1 MKENINDIIRN
12 KISKRF
18 YSKKSEEFDQKI
30 DEFFCE
36 VMNNKKDNK
45 MDISVIYLT
54 SFMINYLTYSRFKED
69 DEAKMNMSRLL
80 DFSSLDDFINKLDKE
95 TLKMMIKDVIYF
107 NNFCY
112 FIKKKYV
119 LKSLEKTKK
128 IIKLAPTYFMDVLS
142 YNKNFTVKDI
152 IREYNRSYKDCFNHN
167 VALEDA
173 ICYAVDNILDLYD
186 NNIDNYKSIMIDIIN
201 TYYMYNRYLLLSD
214 SKMDENAIDI
224 MDFLEYDTPG
234 SILYASS
241 DSEFL
246 ESVIRDYLSYELLDD
261 KNKNEIINYLK
272 SCKRK
277 EIINNPNDKI
287 RDMLKNNFKNINIYD
302 EEEVKDNID
311 IITKL
316 KESSYFD
323 FIVSVLYTDSMY
335 LNYYDYFSF
344 PNDFDIKTNYEYI
357 KNMKSIDEFKK
368 DLLENDMVLLDAI
381 DKSTVF
387 SDFTLLTKKE
397 VLLTLENDDVFGS
410 FLTDNYIFDKLSSAR
425 DYDLEDAKL
434 LYRENLLSIKDKKLA
449 VAHSTSELLADLR
462 TLRDICIDNYK
473 EILYDLT
480 EIYYEYNKYMFD
492 NENDVD
498 IEDRHILKYIDNDL
512 NTFLVQIEGNEKVL
526 EKLSNSFYKYISLAN
541 LDKDKIKHYYDNLC
555 KNGKVKVF
563 NKKKRGSNTKNIYIN
578 KKISN

>member
-18 YSKKSEEFDQKI
+18 YSKNSEEFDQKI

-69 DEAKMNMSRLL
+69 DEVKMNMSRLL
-80 DFSSLDDFINKLDKE
+80 GFSSLDDFINKLDKE

-152 IREYNRSYKDCFNHN
+152 IGEYNRSYKDCFNHN

-323 FIVSVLYTDSMY
+323 FILSVLYTDSMY

-368 DLLENDMVLLDAI
+368 GLLENDMVLLDAI

-425 DYDLEDAKL
+425 RYDLEDAKMI
-434 LYRENLLSIKDKKLA
+434 YREKLLSIKDKKLA

-492 NENDVD
+492 NENDID

-512 NTFLVQIEGNEKVL
+512 NAFLVQIEGNEKVL

-563 NKKKRGSNTKNIYIN
+563 NKKKRGSNT
-578 KKISN
+578 

>member
-18 YSKKSEEFDQKI
+18 YSKNSEEFDQKI

-69 DEAKMNMSRLL
+69 DEVKMNMSRLL
-80 DFSSLDDFINKLDKE
+80 GFSSLDDFINKLDKE

-152 IREYNRSYKDCFNHN
+152 IGEYNRSYKDCFNHN

-277 EIINNPNDKI
+277 EIINNPNDKV

-344 PNDFDIKTNYEYI
+344 PNDFDIKINYEYI

-434 LYRENLLSIKDKKLA
+434 LYREKLLSIKDKKLA

-492 NENDVD
+492 NENDID

-555 KNGKVKVF
+555 KKGKVKVF
-563 NKKKRGSNTKNIYIN
+563 NKKKRGSNP
-578 KKISN
+578 

>member
-18 YSKKSEEFDQKI
+18 YSKNSEEFDQKI

-69 DEAKMNMSRLL
+69 DEVKMNMARLL
-80 DFSSLDDFINKLDKE
+80 GFSSLDDFINKLDKE

-152 IREYNRSYKDCFNHN
+152 IGEYNRSYKDCFNHN

-425 DYDLEDAKL
+425 RYDLEDAKMI
-434 LYRENLLSIKDKKLA
+434 YIEKLLSIKDKKLA

-492 NENDVD
+492 NENDID

-541 LDKDKIKHYYDNLC
+541 LDKDKIKQYYDNLC

-563 NKKKRGSNTKNIYIN
+563 NKKKRGSNT
-578 KKISN
+578 

>member
-12 KISKRF
+12 KISEKF
-18 YSKKSEEFDQKI
+18 YSKNSEEFDQKI

-69 DEAKMNMSRLL
+69 DEAKMNMARLL

-119 LKSLEKTKK
+119 LKSLEKAKK

-152 IREYNRSYKDCFNHN
+152 IGEYNRSYKDCFNHN

-173 ICYAVDNILDLYD
+173 ICYAVDNILDLYYND
-186 NNIDNYKSIMIDIIN
+186 IDNYKSIMIDIIN

-287 RDMLKNNFKNINIYD
+287 RDMLKNNFKNINIHD

-368 DLLENDMVLLDAI
+368 NLLENDMVLLDAI

-410 FLTDNYIFDKLSSAR
+410 FITDNYIFDKLSSAR
-425 DYDLEDAKL
+425 RYDLEDAKMI
-434 LYRENLLSIKDKKLA
+434 YREKLLSIKDKKLA

-492 NENDVD
+492 NENDID

-563 NKKKRGSNTKNIYIN
+563 NKKKRGSNT
-578 KKISN
+578 

>member
-12 KISKRF
+12 KISKKF
-18 YSKKSEEFDQKI
+18 YSKNSEEFDQKI

-119 LKSLEKTKK
+119 LKSLEKSKK

-152 IREYNRSYKDCFNHN
+152 IGEYNRSYKECFNHN

-344 PNDFDIKTNYEYI
+344 PNDFDIKINYEYI

-397 VLLTLENDDVFGS
+397 VLLTLENDDVFAS
-410 FLTDNYIFDKLSSAR
+410 FITDNYIFDKLSSAR
-425 DYDLEDAKL
+425 DYDLEDVKMI
-434 LYRENLLSIKDKKLA
+434 YRENLLSIKDKKLA
-449 VAHSTSELLADLR
+449 VAHSTSELLADLG

-563 NKKKRGSNTKNIYIN
+563 NKKKRGSNT
-578 KKISN
+578 

>member
-18 YSKKSEEFDQKI
+18 YSKNSEEFDQKI

-69 DEAKMNMSRLL
+69 DEVKMNMARLL
-80 DFSSLDDFINKLDKE
+80 GFSSLDDFINKLDKE
-95 TLKMMIKDVIYF
+95 TLKVMIKDVIYF

-152 IREYNRSYKDCFNHN
+152 IGEYNRSYKDCFNHN

-277 EIINNPNDKI
+277 EIINNPNDKV

-425 DYDLEDAKL
+425 CYDLEDAKMI
-434 LYRENLLSIKDKKLA
+434 YRKNLLSIKDKKLA
-449 VAHSTSELLADLR
+449 VAHSTLELLADLR
-462 TLRDICIDNYK
+462 TLRDICIENYK
-473 EILYDLT
+473 DMLYDLT

-492 NENDVD
+492 NENDID
-498 IEDRHILKYIDNDL
+498 IEDRHILKYIDNNL
-512 NTFLVQIEGNEKVL
+512 NAFLVQIEGNEKVL

-563 NKKKRGSNTKNIYIN
+563 NKKKRGSNT
-578 KKISN
+578 

>member
-18 YSKKSEEFDQKI
+18 YSKNSEEFDKKI
-30 DEFFCE
+30 DEFFCK

-69 DEAKMNMSRLL
+69 DEVKMNMARLL
-80 DFSSLDDFINKLDKE
+80 GFSSLDDFINKLDKE

-119 LKSLEKTKK
+119 LKSLEKSKK

-152 IREYNRSYKDCFNHN
+152 IGEYNRSYKDCFNHN

-277 EIINNPNDKI
+277 EVINNPNDKI

-344 PNDFDIKTNYEYI
+344 PNDPDIKTNYEYI

-397 VLLTLENDDVFGS
+397 VLLTLENHDVFGS
-410 FLTDNYIFDKLSSAR
+410 FITDNYIFDKLSSAR
-425 DYDLEDAKL
+425 RYDLEDAKMI
-434 LYRENLLSIKDKKLA
+434 YREKLLSIKDKKLA

-492 NENDVD
+492 NENDID

-512 NTFLVQIEGNEKVL
+512 NAFLVQIEGNEKVL

-563 NKKKRGSNTKNIYIN
+563 NKKKRGSNT
-578 KKISN
+578 

>member
-18 YSKKSEEFDQKI
+18 YSKNSEEFDQKI

-69 DEAKMNMSRLL
+69 DEVKMNMSRLL
-80 DFSSLDDFINKLDKE
+80 GFSSLDDFINKLDKE

-152 IREYNRSYKDCFNHN
+152 IGEYNRSYKDCFNHN

-277 EIINNPNDKI
+277 EIINNPNDKV

-410 FLTDNYIFDKLSSAR
+410 FITDNYIFDKLSSAR
-425 DYDLEDAKL
+425 RYDLEDAKMI
-434 LYRENLLSIKDKKLA
+434 YIEKLLSIKDKKLA

-492 NENDVD
+492 NENDID

-563 NKKKRGSNTKNIYIN
+563 NKKKRGSNP
-578 KKISN
+578 

>member
-18 YSKKSEEFDQKI
+18 YSKNSEEFDQKI

-69 DEAKMNMSRLL
+69 DEVKMNMSRLL
-80 DFSSLDDFINKLDKE
+80 GFSSLDDFINKLDKE

-152 IREYNRSYKDCFNHN
+152 IGEYNRSYKDCFNHN

-246 ESVIRDYLSYELLDD
+246 ESVIRDYLSYELLDY

-368 DLLENDMVLLDAI
+368 GLLENDMVLLDAI

-397 VLLTLENDDVFGS
+397 VLLTLENDDVFDS

-425 DYDLEDAKL
+425 HYDLEDAKMI
-434 LYRENLLSIKDKKLA
+434 YREKLLSIKDKKLA

-492 NENDVD
+492 NENDID

-512 NTFLVQIEGNEKVL
+512 NAFLVQIEGNEKVL

-563 NKKKRGSNTKNIYIN
+563 NKKKRGSNT
-578 KKISN
+578 

>member
-18 YSKKSEEFDQKI
+18 YSKNSEEFDQKI

-69 DEAKMNMSRLL
+69 DEVKMNMSRLL
-80 DFSSLDDFINKLDKE
+80 GFSSLDDFINKLDKE

-152 IREYNRSYKDCFNHN
+152 IGEYNRSYKDCFNHN

-246 ESVIRDYLSYELLDD
+246 ESVIRDYLSYELLDY

-425 DYDLEDAKL
+425 CYDLEDAKMI
-434 LYRENLLSIKDKKLA
+434 YREKLLSIKDKKLA

-492 NENDVD
+492 NENDID

-512 NTFLVQIEGNEKVL
+512 NAFLVQIEGNEKVL

-563 NKKKRGSNTKNIYIN
+563 NKKKRGSNP
-578 KKISN
+578 

>member
-18 YSKKSEEFDQKI
+18 YSKNSEEFDQKI

-69 DEAKMNMSRLL
+69 DEVKINMARLL
-80 DFSSLDDFINKLDKE
+80 GFSSLDDFINKLDKE

-152 IREYNRSYKDCFNHN
+152 IGEYNRSYKDCFNHN

-277 EIINNPNDKI
+277 EIINNPNDKV

-425 DYDLEDAKL
+425 RYDLEDAKMI
-434 LYRENLLSIKDKKLA
+434 YIEKLLSIKDKKLA

-492 NENDVD
+492 NENDID
-498 IEDRHILKYIDNDL
+498 IEDRYILKYIDNDL

-563 NKKKRGSNTKNIYIN
+563 NKKKRGSNP
-578 KKISN
+578 

>member
-18 YSKKSEEFDQKI
+18 YSKNSEEFDQKI

-69 DEAKMNMSRLL
+69 DEVKMNMARLL
-80 DFSSLDDFINKLDKE
+80 GFSSLDDFINKLDKE

-152 IREYNRSYKDCFNHN
+152 IGEYNRSYKDCFNHN

-277 EIINNPNDKI
+277 EIINNPNDKV

-425 DYDLEDAKL
+425 RYDLEDAKMI
-434 LYRENLLSIKDKKLA
+434 YIEKLLSIKDKKLA
-449 VAHSTSELLADLR
+449 VAHSTLKLLADLR

-492 NENDVD
+492 NENDID

-512 NTFLVQIEGNEKVL
+512 NAFLVQIEGNEKVL

-563 NKKKRGSNTKNIYIN
+563 NKKKRGSNP
-578 KKISN
+578 

>member
-18 YSKKSEEFDQKI
+18 YSKNSEEFDQKI

-69 DEAKMNMSRLL
+69 DEAKMNMARLL

-128 IIKLAPTYFMDVLS
+128 IIRLAPTYFMDVLS

-152 IREYNRSYKDCFNHN
+152 IGEYNRSYKDCFNHN

-344 PNDFDIKTNYEYI
+344 PNDFDIKINYEYI

-425 DYDLEDAKL
+425 DYDLEDVKMI
-434 LYRENLLSIKDKKLA
+434 YRENLLSIKDKKLA

-563 NKKKRGSNTKNIYIN
+563 NKKKRGSNT
-578 KKISN
+578 

>member
-69 DEAKMNMSRLL
+69 DEVKMNMARLL
-80 DFSSLDDFINKLDKE
+80 GFSSLDDFINKLDKE

-152 IREYNRSYKDCFNHN
+152 IGEYNRSYKDCFNHN

-277 EIINNPNDKI
+277 EIINNPNDKV

-425 DYDLEDAKL
+425 RYDLEDAKMI
-434 LYRENLLSIKDKKLA
+434 YIEKLLSIKDKKLA

-492 NENDVD
+492 NENDID
-498 IEDRHILKYIDNDL
+498 IEDRYILKYIDNDL

-563 NKKKRGSNTKNIYIN
+563 NKKKRGSNT
-578 KKISN
+578 

>member
-12 KISKRF
+12 KISEKF
-18 YSKKSEEFDQKI
+18 YSKNSEEFDQKI

-54 SFMINYLTYSRFKED
+54 SFMINYLTYNRFKED

-119 LKSLEKTKK
+119 LKSLEKSKK

-316 KESSYFD
+316 KESPYFD

-368 DLLENDMVLLDAI
+368 NLLENDMVLLDAI

-397 VLLTLENDDVFGS
+397 VLLTLENDDVFAS
-410 FLTDNYIFDKLSSAR
+410 FITDNYIFDKLSSAR
-425 DYDLEDAKL
+425 RYDLEDAKMI
-434 LYRENLLSIKDKKLA
+434 YREKLLSIKDKKLA

-563 NKKKRGSNTKNIYIN
+563 NKKKRGSNT
-578 KKISN
+578 

>member
-12 KISKRF
+12 KISEKF
-18 YSKKSEEFDQKI
+18 YSKNSEEFDQKI

-69 DEAKMNMSRLL
+69 DEAKMNMARLL

-119 LKSLEKTKK
+119 LKSLKKSKK

-152 IREYNRSYKDCFNHN
+152 IGEYNRSYKDCFNHN

-186 NNIDNYKSIMIDIIN
+186 NDIDNYKSIMIDIIN

-246 ESVIRDYLSYELLDD
+246 ESVIRDYLSYELLDY

-277 EIINNPNDKI
+277 EIINNPNDKV

-316 KESSYFD
+316 KESPYFD

-344 PNDFDIKTNYEYI
+344 PNDPDIKTNYEYI

-368 DLLENDMVLLDAI
+368 NLLENDMVLLDAI

-410 FLTDNYIFDKLSSAR
+410 FITDNYIFDKLSSAR
-425 DYDLEDAKL
+425 RYDLEDAKMI
-434 LYRENLLSIKDKKLA
+434 YREKLLSIKDKKLA

-492 NENDVD
+492 NENDID

-563 NKKKRGSNTKNIYIN
+563 NKKKRGSNT
-578 KKISN
+578 

>member
-54 SFMINYLTYSRFKED
+54 SFMINYLTYSRFEED
-69 DEAKMNMSRLL
+69 DEVKMNMARLL

-95 TLKMMIKDVIYF
+95 TLKMMIEDVIYF

-119 LKSLEKTKK
+119 LKSLEKSKK

-152 IREYNRSYKDCFNHN
+152 IGEYNRSYKDCFNHN

-224 MDFLEYDTPG
+224 MDYLEYDTPG

-277 EIINNPNDKI
+277 ETINNPNDKI

-335 LNYYDYFSF
+335 LNYYDYFAY
-344 PNDFDIKTNYEYI
+344 PNDYDIKTNYEYI

-368 DLLENDMVLLDAI
+368 YLLENDMVLLDAI

-387 SDFTLLTKKE
+387 SNFTLLTKKE
-397 VLLTLENDDVFGS
+397 VLLTLENDNVFDS

-425 DYDLEDAKL
+425 CYDLEDAKMI
-434 LYRENLLSIKDKKLA
+434 YREKLLSIKDKKLA
-449 VAHSTSELLADLR
+449 VAHSTSKLLADLR

-492 NENDVD
+492 NENDID

-512 NTFLVQIEGNEKVL
+512 NAFLVQIEGNEKVL

-563 NKKKRGSNTKNIYIN
+563 NKKKRGSNT
-578 KKISN
+578 

>member
-12 KISKRF
+12 KISKKF
-18 YSKKSEEFDQKI
+18 YSKNSEEFDQKI

-119 LKSLEKTKK
+119 LKSLEKSKK

-246 ESVIRDYLSYELLDD
+246 ESVIRDYLFYELLDD

-277 EIINNPNDKI
+277 EVINNPNDKI

-335 LNYYDYFSF
+335 LSYYDYFSF
-344 PNDFDIKTNYEYI
+344 PNNFDIKTNYEYI

-397 VLLTLENDDVFGS
+397 VLLTLENDDVFAS
-410 FLTDNYIFDKLSSAR
+410 FITDNYIFDKLSSAR
-425 DYDLEDAKL
+425 RYDLEDAKMI
-434 LYRENLLSIKDKKLA
+434 YREKLLSIKDKKLA

-492 NENDVD
+492 NENDID

-512 NTFLVQIEGNEKVL
+512 NTFLAQIEGNEKVL

-563 NKKKRGSNTKNIYIN
+563 NKKKRGSNT
-578 KKISN
+578 

>member
-18 YSKKSEEFDQKI
+18 YSKNSEEFDQKI

-69 DEAKMNMSRLL
+69 DEVKINMARLL
-80 DFSSLDDFINKLDKE
+80 GFSSLDDFINKLDKE

-152 IREYNRSYKDCFNHN
+152 IGEYNRSYKDCFNHN

-277 EIINNPNDKI
+277 EIINNPNDKV

-425 DYDLEDAKL
+425 CYDLEDAKMI
-434 LYRENLLSIKDKKLA
+434 YRKNLLSIKDKKLA

-492 NENDVD
+492 NENDID

-512 NTFLVQIEGNEKVL
+512 NAFLVQIEGNEKVL

-563 NKKKRGSNTKNIYIN
+563 NKKKRGSNP
-578 KKISN
+578 

>member
-18 YSKKSEEFDQKI
+18 YSKNSEEFDQKI

-69 DEAKMNMSRLL
+69 DEVKMNMSRLL
-80 DFSSLDDFINKLDKE
+80 GFSSLDDFINKLDKE

-152 IREYNRSYKDCFNHN
+152 IGEYNRSYKDCFNHN

-246 ESVIRDYLSYELLDD
+246 ESVIRDYLSYELLDY

-397 VLLTLENDDVFGS
+397 VLLTLENDDVFAS

-425 DYDLEDAKL
+425 HYDLEDAKMI
-434 LYRENLLSIKDKKLA
+434 YREKLLSIKDKKLA

-492 NENDVD
+492 NENDID

-512 NTFLVQIEGNEKVL
+512 NAFLVQIEGNEKVL

-563 NKKKRGSNTKNIYIN
+563 NKKKRGSNP
-578 KKISN
+578 

>member
-12 KISKRF
+12 KISEKF
-18 YSKKSEEFDQKI
+18 YSKNSEEFDQKI

-69 DEAKMNMSRLL
+69 DEAKMNMARLL

-119 LKSLEKTKK
+119 LKSLEKSKK

-152 IREYNRSYKDCFNHN
+152 IGEYNRSYKDCFNHN

-186 NNIDNYKSIMIDIIN
+186 NDIDNYKSIMIDIIN

-277 EIINNPNDKI
+277 EIINNPNDKV
-287 RDMLKNNFKNINIYD
+287 RDMLKNNFKNINVHD

-335 LNYYDYFSF
+335 LNYYDYSAY
-344 PNDFDIKTNYEYI
+344 PNDYDIKTNYEYI

-410 FLTDNYIFDKLSSAR
+410 FITDNYIFDRLSSAR
-425 DYDLEDAKL
+425 RYDLEDAKMI
-434 LYRENLLSIKDKKLA
+434 YREKLLSIKDKKLA
-449 VAHSTSELLADLR
+449 VAHSTSELLADL
-462 TLRDICIDNYK
+462 LDLSVMYVDNYK
-473 EILYDLT
+473 DMLYDLT

-492 NENDVD
+492 NENDID
-498 IEDRHILKYIDNDL
+498 IEDEHILKSIDDDL
-512 NTFLVQIEGNEKVL
+512 DGFLNMVEEKSEIL
-526 EKLSNSFYKYISLAN
+526 EIVCNSFYKFVSSSTLT
-541 LDKDKIKHYYDNLC
+541 KDKMKKHYENLC
-555 KNGKVKVF
+555 NEIEKQKYLI
-563 NKKKRGSNTKNIYIN
+563 KKSEVQIP
-578 KKISN
+578 KIFI

>member
-18 YSKKSEEFDQKI
+18 YSKNSEEFDQKI

-69 DEAKMNMSRLL
+69 DEVKINMARLL
-80 DFSSLDDFINKLDKE
+80 GFSSLDDFINKLDKE

-152 IREYNRSYKDCFNHN
+152 IGEYNRSYKDCFNHN

-425 DYDLEDAKL
+425 RYDLEDAKMI
-434 LYRENLLSIKDKKLA
+434 YIEKLLSIKDKKLA

-492 NENDVD
+492 NENDID

-563 NKKKRGSNTKNIYIN
+563 NKKKRGSNP
-578 KKISN
+578 

>member
-18 YSKKSEEFDQKI
+18 YSKNSEEFDQKI

-69 DEAKMNMSRLL
+69 DEVKINMARLL
-80 DFSSLDDFINKLDKE
+80 GFSSLDDFINKLDKE

-152 IREYNRSYKDCFNHN
+152 IGEYNRSYKDCFNHN

-425 DYDLEDAKL
+425 RYDLEDAKMI
-434 LYRENLLSIKDKKLA
+434 YIEKLLSIKDKKLA

-492 NENDVD
+492 NENDID
-498 IEDRHILKYIDNDL
+498 IEDRYILKYIDNDL

-563 NKKKRGSNTKNIYIN
+563 NKKKRGSNP
-578 KKISN
+578 

>member
-18 YSKKSEEFDQKI
+18 YSKNSEEFDQKI

-69 DEAKMNMSRLL
+69 DEVKMNMSRLL
-80 DFSSLDDFINKLDKE
+80 GFSSLDDFINKLDKE

-152 IREYNRSYKDCFNHN
+152 IGEYNRSYKDCFNHN

-425 DYDLEDAKL
+425 RYDLEDAKMI
-434 LYRENLLSIKDKKLA
+434 YIEKLLSIKDKKLA

-492 NENDVD
+492 NENDIDID

-512 NTFLVQIEGNEKVL
+512 NAFLVQIEGNEKVL

-563 NKKKRGSNTKNIYIN
+563 NKKKRGSNP
-578 KKISN
+578 

>member
-152 IREYNRSYKDCFNHN
+152 IGEYNRSYKECFNHN

-241 DSEFL
+241 DSEFW
-246 ESVIRDYLSYELLDD
+246 S
-261 KNKNEIINYLK
+261 
-272 SCKRK
+272 
-277 EIINNPNDKI
+277 
-287 RDMLKNNFKNINIYD
+287 
-302 EEEVKDNID
+302 
-311 IITKL
+311 
-316 KESSYFD
+316 
-323 FIVSVLYTDSMY
+323 
-335 LNYYDYFSF
+335 
-344 PNDFDIKTNYEYI
+344 
-357 KNMKSIDEFKK
+357 
-368 DLLENDMVLLDAI
+368 
-381 DKSTVF
+381 
-387 SDFTLLTKKE
+387 
-397 VLLTLENDDVFGS
+397 
-410 FLTDNYIFDKLSSAR
+410 
-425 DYDLEDAKL
+425 
-434 LYRENLLSIKDKKLA
+434 
-449 VAHSTSELLADLR
+449 
-462 TLRDICIDNYK
+462 NYK
-473 EILYDLT
+473 YGFT
-480 EIYYEYNKYMFD
+480 
-492 NENDVD
+492 
-498 IEDRHILKYIDNDL
+498 
-512 NTFLVQIEGNEKVL
+512 
-526 EKLSNSFYKYISLAN
+526 
-541 LDKDKIKHYYDNLC
+541 
-555 KNGKVKVF
+555 NGK
-563 NKKKRGSNTKNIYIN
+563 
-578 KKISN
+578 

>member
-18 YSKKSEEFDQKI
+18 YSKNSEEFDQKI

-69 DEAKMNMSRLL
+69 DEVKMNMARLL
-80 DFSSLDDFINKLDKE
+80 GFSSLDDFINKLDKE

-152 IREYNRSYKDCFNHN
+152 IGEYNRSYKDCFNHN

-425 DYDLEDAKL
+425 CYDLEDAKMI
-434 LYRENLLSIKDKKLA
+434 YRKNLLSIKDKKLA

-492 NENDVD
+492 NENDIDID

-512 NTFLVQIEGNEKVL
+512 NAFLVQIEGNEKVL

-563 NKKKRGSNTKNIYIN
+563 NKKKRGSNP
-578 KKISN
+578 

>member
-18 YSKKSEEFDQKI
+18 YSKNSEEFDQKI

-69 DEAKMNMSRLL
+69 DEVKMNMARLL
-80 DFSSLDDFINKLDKE
+80 GFSSLDDFINKLDKE

-152 IREYNRSYKDCFNHN
+152 IGEYNRSYKDCFNHN

-311 IITKL
+311 IIKKL

-425 DYDLEDAKL
+425 RYDLEDAKMI
-434 LYRENLLSIKDKKLA
+434 YREKLLSIKDKKLA

-492 NENDVD
+492 NENDID

-563 NKKKRGSNTKNIYIN
+563 NKKKRGSNT
-578 KKISN
+578 

>member
-18 YSKKSEEFDQKI
+18 YSKNSEEFDQKI

-69 DEAKMNMSRLL
+69 DEVKMNMSRLL
-80 DFSSLDDFINKLDKE
+80 GFSSLDDFINKLDKE

-152 IREYNRSYKDCFNHN
+152 IGEYNRSYKDCFNHN

-246 ESVIRDYLSYELLDD
+246 ESVIRDYLSYELLDY

-368 DLLENDMVLLDAI
+368 GLLENDMVLLDAI

-425 DYDLEDAKL
+425 RYDLEDAKMI
-434 LYRENLLSIKDKKLA
+434 YREKLLSIKDKKLA

-492 NENDVD
+492 NENDID

-512 NTFLVQIEGNEKVL
+512 NAFLVQIEGNEKVL

-541 LDKDKIKHYYDNLC
+541 LDKDKIKHYDNLC

-563 NKKKRGSNTKNIYIN
+563 NKKKRGSNP
-578 KKISN
+578 

>member
-12 KISKRF
+12 KISEKF
-18 YSKKSEEFDQKI
+18 YSKNSEEFDQKI

-69 DEAKMNMSRLL
+69 DEAKMNMARLL

-128 IIKLAPTYFMDVLS
+128 IIRLAPTYFMDVLS

-152 IREYNRSYKDCFNHN
+152 IREYNRSYKACFNHN

-316 KESSYFD
+316 KESPYFD

-344 PNDFDIKTNYEYI
+344 PNDPDIKTNYEYI

-368 DLLENDMVLLDAI
+368 NLLENDMVLLDAI

-410 FLTDNYIFDKLSSAR
+410 FITDNYIFDKLSSAR
-425 DYDLEDAKL
+425 RYDLEDAKMI
-434 LYRENLLSIKDKKLA
+434 YREKLLSIKDKKLA

-492 NENDVD
+492 NENDID

-563 NKKKRGSNTKNIYIN
+563 NKKKQGSNT
-578 KKISN
+578 

>member
-69 DEAKMNMSRLL
+69 DEVKMNMARLL
-80 DFSSLDDFINKLDKE
+80 GFSSLDDFINKLDKE

-152 IREYNRSYKDCFNHN
+152 IGEYNRSYKDCFNHN

-277 EIINNPNDKI
+277 EIINNPNDKV

-425 DYDLEDAKL
+425 RYDLEDAKMI
-434 LYRENLLSIKDKKLA
+434 YIEKLLSIKDKKLA

-492 NENDVD
+492 NENDID

-563 NKKKRGSNTKNIYIN
+563 NKKKRGSNP
-578 KKISN
+578 

>member
-18 YSKKSEEFDQKI
+18 YSKNSEEFDQKI

-69 DEAKMNMSRLL
+69 DEVKMNMARLL
-80 DFSSLDDFINKLDKE
+80 GFSSLDDFINKLDKE

-152 IREYNRSYKDCFNHN
+152 IGEYNRSYKDCFNHN

-277 EIINNPNDKI
+277 EIINNPTDKV

-425 DYDLEDAKL
+425 RYDLEDAKMI
-434 LYRENLLSIKDKKLA
+434 YIEKLLSIKDKKLA

-492 NENDVD
+492 NENDID

-555 KNGKVKVF
+555 KNGKVKLF
-563 NKKKRGSNTKNIYIN
+563 NKKKRGSNP
-578 KKISN
+578 

>member
-18 YSKKSEEFDQKI
+18 YSKNSEEFDKKI

-69 DEAKMNMSRLL
+69 DEVKMNMSRLFG
-80 DFSSLDDFINKLDKE
+80 FSSLDDFINKLDKE
-95 TLKMMIKDVIYF
+95 TLKVMIKDVIYF

-119 LKSLEKTKK
+119 LKSLEKSKK

-152 IREYNRSYKDCFNHN
+152 IGEYNRSYKDCFNHN

-387 SDFTLLTKKE
+387 SDFTSLTKKE

-425 DYDLEDAKL
+425 RYDLEDAKMI
-434 LYRENLLSIKDKKLA
+434 YREKLLSIKDKKLA

-492 NENDVD
+492 NENDID

-563 NKKKRGSNTKNIYIN
+563 NKKKRGSNT
-578 KKISN
+578 

>member
-18 YSKKSEEFDQKI
+18 YSKNSEEFDQKI

-69 DEAKMNMSRLL
+69 DEVKMNMARLL
-80 DFSSLDDFINKLDKE
+80 GFSSLDDFINKLDKE

-152 IREYNRSYKDCFNHN
+152 IGEYNRSYKDCFNHN

-397 VLLTLENDDVFGS
+397 VLLTLENDDVFDS

-425 DYDLEDAKL
+425 HYDLEDAKMI
-434 LYRENLLSIKDKKLA
+434 YREKLLSIKDKKLA

-492 NENDVD
+492 NENDID

-512 NTFLVQIEGNEKVL
+512 NAFLVQIEGNEKVL

-563 NKKKRGSNTKNIYIN
+563 NKKKRGSNP
-578 KKISN
+578 

>member
-18 YSKKSEEFDQKI
+18 YSKNSEEFDQKI

-69 DEAKMNMSRLL
+69 DEVKMNMARLL
-80 DFSSLDDFINKLDKE
+80 GFSSLDDFINKLDKE

-152 IREYNRSYKDCFNHN
+152 IGEYNRSYKDCFNHN

-277 EIINNPNDKI
+277 EIINNPNDKV

-425 DYDLEDAKL
+425 CYDLEDAKMI
-434 LYRENLLSIKDKKLA
+434 YRKNLLSIKDKKLA

-492 NENDVD
+492 NENDID

-512 NTFLVQIEGNEKVL
+512 NAFLVQIEGNEKVL

-563 NKKKRGSNTKNIYIN
+563 NKKKRGFKSLKYLY
-578 KKISN
+578 K

>member
-12 KISKRF
+12 KISKKF
-18 YSKKSEEFDQKI
+18 YSKNSEEFDQKI

-69 DEAKMNMSRLL
+69 DEAKMNMARLL

-344 PNDFDIKTNYEYI
+344 PNDFDIKINYEYI

-449 VAHSTSELLADLR
+449 VAHSTSELLADL
-462 TLRDICIDNYK
+462 LDLSVMYVDNYK

-492 NENDVD
+492 NENDID

-512 NTFLVQIEGNEKVL
+512 NAFLVQIEGNEKVL

-563 NKKKRGSNTKNIYIN
+563 NKKSEVQIP
-578 KKISN
+578 KIFI

>member
-18 YSKKSEEFDQKI
+18 YSKNSEEFDQKI

-69 DEAKMNMSRLL
+69 DEVKMNMSRLL
-80 DFSSLDDFINKLDKE
+80 GFSSLDDFINKLDKE

-142 YNKNFTVKDI
+142 YNKDFTVKDI
-152 IREYNRSYKDCFNHN
+152 IGEYNRSYKDCFNHN
-167 VALEDA
+167 IALEDA

-186 NNIDNYKSIMIDIIN
+186 NDIDNYKSIMIDIIN

-246 ESVIRDYLSYELLDD
+246 ESVIRDYLSYELLDY

-335 LNYYDYFSF
+335 LNYYYYFSF

-368 DLLENDMVLLDAI
+368 GLLENDMVLLDAI

-397 VLLTLENDDVFGS
+397 VLLTLENDDVFDS

-425 DYDLEDAKL
+425 RYDLEDAKMI
-434 LYRENLLSIKDKKLA
+434 YREKLLSIKDKKLA

-492 NENDVD
+492 NENDID

-512 NTFLVQIEGNEKVL
+512 NAFLVQIEGNEKVL

-563 NKKKRGSNTKNIYIN
+563 NKKKRGSNP
-578 KKISN
+578 